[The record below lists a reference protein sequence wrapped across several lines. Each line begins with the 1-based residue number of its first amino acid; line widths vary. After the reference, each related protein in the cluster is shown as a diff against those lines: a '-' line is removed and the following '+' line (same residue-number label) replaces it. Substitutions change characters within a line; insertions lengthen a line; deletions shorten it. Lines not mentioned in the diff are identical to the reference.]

1 MKRSLGPVFWAESIL
16 ASLSAFLVVLTAV
29 WPDWIEGI
37 FGFDPDHH
45 NGSFEWELV
54 AVCCLLTV
62 AFATLARREWRG
74 ASLTS
79 SA

>member
-1 MKRSLGPVFWAESIL
+1 MKRSRSPVFWAESIL
-16 ASLSAFLVVLTAV
+16 GSLSAFLAVLTAG

-37 FGFDPDHH
+37 FGFNPDRH

-62 AFATLARREWRG
+62 TCAALACREWRR